1 MKTDVREGIKS
12 VMTDPALK
20 DGETAPTPKGVLL
33 QAKELTIRPPAG
45 VNVLSDIS
53 FHVEPGELVALT
65 DLGLSGK
72 STLLQSLAG
81 LIKPESGEILIDGVD
96 LYANL
101 KAFRPII
108 GFVPAEFALH
118 QNLTISET
126 LQDAALLCLPRSMR
140 AQDRQ
145 QRVRTVLDSVSLTQ
159 VADRRVGLLSN
170 VEQRRLSIAVELMG
184 YPKLLLIDYP
194 SKPLSSFED
203 VQITILLRELSR
215 QGLTIIQVNPRS
227 RSTGVTDKIIFL
239 APKGFLGWFGPADET
254 LGYLKGFLPRGV
266 VKDLFG
272 LQEALEM
279 LVNPLETDGS
289 EWAKRFKDHEAYQK
303 YVEDPLNN
311 RYPDLMLQTH
321 PLIRLRLRNSSKE
334 KQPPPI
340 IPHASGF
347 QKLFLLIQRNFR
359 LLWRDRTAPLMLV
372 IPPLVALVHFILS
385 ARGANPSGQP
395 VVFDLFVFLVVLT
408 AAMLVQ
414 NEIFKEKDVHR
425 REQRTTPI
433 LLPYL
438 ISKLW
443 LVGLLA
449 VYQGFI
455 WAIIHSFRNAAGSQ
469 GLLSSGI
476 TLSLVA
482 FFGGVLGLMVS
493 ALSKRTMTSV
503 SWVLLLTVPL
513 LLFFFNPSNG
523 WLSLIIVSLFLII
536 LLLMIQNRVGSVST
550 S

>member
-1 MKTDVREGIKS
+1 
-12 VMTDPALK
+12 MTDPIQK
-20 DGETAPTPKGVLL
+20 DGEKVQVPSGVLL
-33 QAKELTIRPPAG
+33 QAKDLTVRTRAGTSVLTEL
-45 VNVLSDIS
+45 S
-53 FHVEPGELVALT
+53 FHIEPGEVVALT
-65 DLGLSGK
+65 DLRQSGK
-72 STLLQSLAG
+72 STLLQCLAG
-81 LIKPESGEILIDGVD
+81 LIKPESGEVLIDGVN

-118 QNLTISET
+118 QSLTVTET
-126 LQDAALLCLPRSMR
+126 LQDAALLRLPRSMR

-145 QRVRTVLDSVSLTQ
+145 QRVLRILDSVGLAQ

-184 YPKLLLIDYP
+184 YPKLLLVDYP

-215 QGLTIIQVNPRS
+215 QGITIIQVNPRS
-227 RSTGVTDKIIFL
+227 RSTGITDRILFL

-279 LVNPLETDGS
+279 LVNPLETDGA
-289 EWAKRFKDHEAYQK
+289 EWAKKFKDHEAYQK
-303 YVEDPLNN
+303 HVDDPLHN
-311 RYPDLMLQTH
+311 RYPDLLLQTR
-321 PLIRLRLRNSSKE
+321 PLIRLRLRNSTSE
-334 KQPPPI
+334 KVPPAI
-340 IPHASGF
+340 IPRAGIV
-347 QKLFLLIQRNFR
+347 QKLILLIRRNFR
-359 LLWRDRTAPLMLV
+359 LLWREKVALLMLAV
-372 IPPLVALVHFILS
+372 PPLVAFVHFLFS
-385 ARGANPSGQP
+385 PRRADSSLP
-395 VVFDLFVFLVVLT
+395 VVFDLFIFLVTLT

-414 NEIFKEKDVHR
+414 NEIFKEKAVYQ

-433 LLPYL
+433 LFPYL
-438 ISKLW
+438 VSKLW

-449 VYQGFI
+449 IYQGFV
-455 WAIIHSFRNAAGSQ
+455 WTVIHSFGSAAGSQ
-469 GLLSSGI
+469 GLLPSGI

-482 FFGGVLGLMVS
+482 FFGGVLGLTVS
-493 ALSKRTMTSV
+493 ALSKRTMTSI

-513 LLFFFNPSNG
+513 LLFFFNPLNN
-523 WLSLIIVSLFLII
+523 WLSLVIISLFMII
-536 LLLMIQNRVGSVST
+536 LLLVIQHRAGSVRT